1 MSTDVKDNIKSQS
14 TWMRGLYMLLY
25 AIFYTL
31 AEIVLFAVVIFQ
43 FLMQLFT
50 GETNDRLRKLGQ
62 SLSTYAYQVLVFL
75 TFNSE
80 YHAYP
85 FGAWPGGEPKPAR
98 ISDASANKEDDNKAG
113 GKDAAADDKS
123 D

>member
-85 FGAWPGGEPKPAR
+85 FGAWPSGEPKPAR